1 MVAVSNEESIC
12 GNRNTV
18 NSTIFFDV
26 DPYGG
31 IPSNLIINVVAFIVF
46 LLIFL
51 IFHKKAYQSVNEII
65 RIEHLKKQSNILNT
79 SSSEEVQTVSF
90 VIKEDKEGH

>member
-1 MVAVSNEESIC
+1 MVAVSNEESNC
-12 GNRNTV
+12 GNKNTE
-18 NSTIFFDV
+18 NSTLFFDV

-65 RIEHLKKQSNILNT
+65 RIEHLKKQTNILKSR
-79 SSSEEVQTVSF
+79 SSDEIQTGSF